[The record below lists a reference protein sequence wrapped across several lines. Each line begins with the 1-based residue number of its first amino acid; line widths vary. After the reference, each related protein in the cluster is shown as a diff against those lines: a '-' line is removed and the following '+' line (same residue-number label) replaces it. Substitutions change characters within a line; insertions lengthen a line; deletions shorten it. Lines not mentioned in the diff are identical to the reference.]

1 MSRMD
6 TTLITMDTHHKALA
20 ERITAE
26 VKGAMKERG
35 VSQRKLSSQTGIP
48 LNTLNAR
55 LQSGTTRPFTVGE
68 LACVLDALNLS
79 LTEIALRA
87 ERSMVSA

>member
-6 TTLITMDTHHKALA
+6 TTLTNMDTHPKALA
-20 ERITAE
+20 ERISAE
-26 VKGAMKERG
+26 VKSAMKERG
-35 VSQRKLSSQTGIP
+35 VSQRKMSSLTGIP

-68 LACVLDALNLS
+68 LASVLEVLNLS
-79 LTEIALRA
+79 LVEIALRA
-87 ERSMVSA
+87 ERQAVSA